1 MSHTVLFTHLK
12 FILLQYFQF
21 SVFRCI
27 QTDHSINKFIKLF
40 YAPNGSQYQNGFPSI
55 LEEIIPI
62 LFSKMTS
69 FF

>member
-1 MSHTVLFTHLK
+1 MSHTILFIYLK

-21 SVFRCI
+21 SVFSCI
-27 QTDHSINKFIKLF
+27 QMDHIINKLIKLF
-40 YAPNGSQYQNGFPSI
+40 YAPNGSQYQHGFHSI

-62 LFSKMTS
+62 LFSKMIS